1 MSVNELINSLLEL
14 PVEERVIIADIVT
27 QSINPS
33 NYEIE
38 QNWITEINRRLQA
51 LENGNSKTIP
61 YQEFFDEH
69 LNPKTFIERL
79 NK

>member
-61 YQEFFDEH
+61 YQEFFDE
-69 LNPKTFIERL
+69 N
-79 NK
+79 

>member
-51 LENGNSKTIP
+51 LENGNSKTIS
-61 YQEFFDEH
+61 YQEFFDE
-69 LNPKTFIERL
+69 N
-79 NK
+79 

>member
-1 MSVNELINSLLEL
+1 MMSVNELINSLLEL

-51 LENGNSKTIP
+51 LENGNSKTIS
-61 YQEFFDEH
+61 YQEFFDE
-69 LNPKTFIERL
+69 N
-79 NK
+79 